1 MQLQAVNCSA
11 PDRLRGIA
19 LAVLL
24 FLLPFAASAAEGGT
38 DAMDFGDARLQE
50 EIVLPDWFKLSF
62 LELHDDLDD
71 ALKNGKRGL
80 IVYFGRKDCPYCK
93 ALLEKD
99 WGQPDIV
106 AYTREYFDVVAIDVK
121 GDRLVTDMD
130 GTVRAERD
138 FSALRKTQ
146 FTPTLLFYDKGG
158 NIVFRL
164 AGYHPPYEFRAA
176 LEYVADGHY
185 RRESFR
191 DYLARA
197 EPVAQLGE
205 DALHPSPVFAK
216 PPYVL
221 DRSRFRA
228 DQPLAVFF
236 ERVRCYA
243 CDVLHAEPL
252 QQKAILDLLGQ
263 MEVVQLDM
271 ESDTPVVTPVGARTT
286 AVQWAAE
293 MKLFY
298 APTIIFFDQTGKEII
313 RIDSV
318 VKFHRLRGVLEYVL
332 SGAWRTQ
339 PNFQLWREQRAAGK

>member
-1 MQLQAVNCSA
+1 MPLHAVNVFA
-11 PDRLRGIA
+11 LRHLPA
-19 LAVLL
+19 LALV
-24 FLLPFAASAAEGGT
+24 FVVGLLPYVVPAQDRVS
-38 DAMDFGDARLQE
+38 DALAGGDARLQE
-50 EIVLPDWFKLSF
+50 DIALPEWFKLSF

-93 ALLEKD
+93 ALLEKN
-99 WGQPDIV
+99 WGRPDIV
-106 AYTREYFDVVAIDVK
+106 AYTRRFFDVVAVDVK

-130 GTVRAERD
+130 GAVRSERE
-138 FSALRKTQ
+138 FSVLRKTQ
-146 FTPTLLFYDKGG
+146 FTPTLLFYDDKGA
-158 NIVFRL
+158 IVFRL

-185 RRESFR
+185 ARESFR

-197 EPVAQLGE
+197 EPVAQLAE
-205 DALHPSPVFAK
+205 DALNSSPVFAG
-216 PPYVL
+216 PPYAL

-228 DQPLAVFF
+228 SRPLAVFF
-236 ERVRCYA
+236 ERVHCHA

-252 QQKAILDLLGQ
+252 QQKAILDLLGK

-271 ESDTPVVTPVGARTT
+271 DADTPVVTPAGTRTT
-286 AVQWAAE
+286 AVQWAADME
-293 MKLFY
+293 LFY
-298 APTIIFFDQTGKEII
+298 APTIIFFDDGGQEII